1 MEEPPK
7 IDSVAPVPPKR
18 IYGRPIQKGMV
29 LNPSGRPKDIGRVR
43 ELAKEFTREAI
54 ETIIDLMLCPEEK
67 GSVRLA
73 AAEAIL
79 SRGWG
84 RPEQSLNVTHN
95 EVPIEQRTTYDL
107 IRILDELKGE
117 GRGELIEAELIED
130 AKT

>member
-7 IDSVAPVPPKR
+7 IDVVAPEPTKKV
-18 IYGRPIQKGMV
+18 YGRPIQKGMV
-29 LNPSGRPKDIGRVR
+29 LNPTGRPKDVGKVR
-43 ELAKEFTREAI
+43 ELAKQFTREAL
-54 ETIIDLMLCPEEK
+54 ETIVDLMLCPDEK

-84 RPEQSLNVTHN
+84 RPEQSVNVTHN

-117 GRGELIEAELIED
+117 GGGELIEAELIED
-130 AKT
+130 AQS

>member
-7 IDSVAPVPPKR
+7 TDSVEPKKR
-18 IYGRPIQKGMV
+18 VYGRPIEKGMV
-29 LNPSGRPKDIGRVR
+29 LNPTGRPKDIGKVR
-43 ELAKEFTREAI
+43 DLAKQFTREAL
-54 ETIIDLMLCPEEK
+54 ETIVDLMLNPVEK

-84 RPEQSLNVTHN
+84 RPEQSVNVTHN

-117 GRGELIEAELIED
+117 GGGELIEAELIQD
-130 AKT
+130 AQS